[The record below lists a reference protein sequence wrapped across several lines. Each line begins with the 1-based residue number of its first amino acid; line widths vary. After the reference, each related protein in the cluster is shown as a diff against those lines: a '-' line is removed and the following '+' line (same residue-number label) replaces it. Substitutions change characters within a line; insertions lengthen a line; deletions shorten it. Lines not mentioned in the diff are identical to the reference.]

1 MANSFVTMLR
11 ALWWVVLLRGVLA
24 VVFGILALVAPAA
37 ALTGIAIAYGVY
49 ALLDGISVTTYAI
62 EARSRED
69 AWGWLLVQGVISV
82 LAGLTVLVF
91 PVFAG
96 TVGGLIVLW
105 TIVFYALMHG
115 IAGVRSVWGHTA
127 GGRLLRILGESL
139 TIVLGVLLAIL
150 VFVVPD
156 ATLLSLVW
164 VVGIYA
170 IVFGV
175 LLVATALQ
183 VRTTVHTGVQ
193 RTA

>member
-1 MANSFVTMLR
+1 MANSFASMLR
-11 ALWWVVLLRGVLA
+11 ALWWVQLLRGILA
-24 VVFGILALVAPAA
+24 IVFGILAIVAPAA

-49 ALLDGISVTTYAI
+49 ALLDGISVITYAF
-62 EARSRED
+62 EGRSRETR
-69 AWGWLLVQGVISV
+69 WGWLLVQGVISV
-82 LAGLTVLVF
+82 LAGLTVLIF

-96 TVGGLIVLW
+96 AVGGLIVLW

-115 IAGVRSVWGHTA
+115 IAGVRSVWGDTA

-139 TIVLGVLLAIL
+139 TIVLGVLLGIL

-156 ATLLSLVW
+156 VTVLSLVW
-164 VVGIYA
+164 IVGIYA
-170 IVFGV
+170 IVFGI

-183 VRTTVHTGVQ
+183 VRTRVHTGVQ

>member
-24 VVFGILALVAPAA
+24 IVFGILALVAPAA
-37 ALTGIAIAYGVY
+37 ALTGIAIVYGVY
-49 ALLDGISVTTYAI
+49 ALLDGVSVITYAV
-62 EARSRED
+62 EARSRET

-91 PVFAG
+91 PAFAG

-183 VRTTVHTGVQ
+183 VRTTVHTGIQ

>member
-24 VVFGILALVAPAA
+24 IVFGILALVAPAA
-37 ALTGIAIAYGVY
+37 ALTGIAVVYGVY
-49 ALLDGISVTTYAI
+49 ALLDGISVITYAV
-62 EARSRED
+62 EARSRET

-91 PVFAG
+91 PAFAG

-156 ATLLSLVW
+156 ATVLSLVW

-170 IVFGV
+170 IIFGV